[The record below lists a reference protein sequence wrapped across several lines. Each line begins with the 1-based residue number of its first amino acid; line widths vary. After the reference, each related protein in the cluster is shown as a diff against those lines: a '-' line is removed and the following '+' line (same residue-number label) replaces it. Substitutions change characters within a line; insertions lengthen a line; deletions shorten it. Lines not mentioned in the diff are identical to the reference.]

1 MESAYLELA
10 IASRWPD
17 RELTFR
23 NLGWTGDN
31 VFGQARSTYTSPP
44 TPYQQLFQQLRSTR
58 PDYVFLAYGV
68 VEAQKGEAGLDE
80 FTRGLEVIIDSIDAM
95 GAQTILLST
104 IPVKLAGTPENTV
117 KQNKNLRLYS
127 DAISKRSEEHTS
139 EIQSLMRISYAVF
152 CLKKN

>member
-68 VEAQKGEAGLDE
+68 VEAQKG
-80 FTRGLEVIIDSIDAM
+80 
-95 GAQTILLST
+95 
-104 IPVKLAGTPENTV
+104 
-117 KQNKNLRLYS
+117 
-127 DAISKRSEEHTS
+127 RSEERRVGNECVSTCRS
-139 EIQSLMRISYAVF
+139 RWSPYP
-152 CLKKN
+152 